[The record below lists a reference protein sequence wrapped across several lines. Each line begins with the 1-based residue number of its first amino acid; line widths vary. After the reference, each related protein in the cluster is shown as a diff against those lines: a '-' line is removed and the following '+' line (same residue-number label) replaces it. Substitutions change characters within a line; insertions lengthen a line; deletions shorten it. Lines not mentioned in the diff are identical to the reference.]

1 MSTAVNIAAAPF
13 PASRH
18 IGAQPVR
25 AARVGTVLLRTEP
38 VAATA
43 APMRTRL
50 RITRRGRAVLATAIA
65 LPLVLGTAAAVLNGG
80 GAVATDAA
88 SSVEFSYVEVEAGQ
102 SLWSLA
108 ETVAPQADPR
118 EVIAAIVRLNGLPS
132 ADVQPGERLAIPFE
146 YLR

>member
-1 MSTAVNIAAAPF
+1 MSTAISTPAAPF

-18 IGAQPVR
+18 VGAQPVQMQ
-25 AARVGTVLLRTEP
+25 RVADAPATV
-38 VAATA
+38 
-43 APMRTRL
+43 RTRL

-80 GAVATDAA
+80 GAVATGTA
-88 SSVEFSYVEVEAGQ
+88 SSVEFSYVEVEEGQ

-108 ETVAPQADPR
+108 ETIAPQADPR
-118 EVIAAIVRLNGLPS
+118 EVISSIVRLNGLPS

-146 YLR
+146 YAG

>member
-1 MSTAVNIAAAPF
+1 MSTAIHTAAAPF

-18 IGAQPVR
+18 IGVQP
-25 AARVGTVLLRTEP
+25 ARME
-38 VAATA
+38 TA
-43 APMRTRL
+43 AGGAAPVRTRL

-80 GAVATDAA
+80 GAVATGTA
-88 SSVEFSYVEVEAGQ
+88 SQAEFSYVEVEAGQ

-108 ETVAPQADPR
+108 ETIAPQADPR
-118 EVIAAIVRLNGLPS
+118 EFISAIVRLNGLPS

-146 YLR
+146 YVR

>member
-1 MSTAVNIAAAPF
+1 MSTAAPIAAAPF

-18 IGAQPVR
+18 VGVQPVLMR
-25 AARVGTVLLRTEP
+25 PAA
-38 VAATA
+38 AA
-43 APMRTRL
+43 APRTRL
-50 RITRRGRAVLATAIA
+50 RITRRGRAVLATVIA
-65 LPLVLGTAAAVLNGG
+65 LPLVLGTGAAMLNGG
-80 GAVATDAA
+80 GAVATDT
-88 SSVEFSYVEVEAGQ
+88 SSSAEFTYVEVEAGQ

-146 YLR
+146 YVR

>member
-1 MSTAVNIAAAPF
+1 M
-13 PASRH
+13 
-18 IGAQPVR
+18 
-25 AARVGTVLLRTEP
+25 
-38 VAATA
+38 
-43 APMRTRL
+43 
-50 RITRRGRAVLATAIA
+50 IA

-88 SSVEFSYVEVEAGQ
+88 STVEFSYVEVEAGQ

-108 ETVAPQADPR
+108 ESVAPQADPR

-146 YLR
+146 YVG